1 MAFYVDYT
9 EANVKKYKKKIE
21 DLETFDI
28 CWNVKENEPVLVSI
42 NRIRSD
48 PLGYIKYADSIP
60 PSEESVGKKRKRS

>member
-1 MAFYVDYT
+1 MKYNRDQAICMAFYVDYT
-9 EANVKKYKKKIE
+9 EANVKKYKKKIK

-48 PLGYIKYADSIP
+48 PLGM
-60 PSEESVGKKRKRS
+60 